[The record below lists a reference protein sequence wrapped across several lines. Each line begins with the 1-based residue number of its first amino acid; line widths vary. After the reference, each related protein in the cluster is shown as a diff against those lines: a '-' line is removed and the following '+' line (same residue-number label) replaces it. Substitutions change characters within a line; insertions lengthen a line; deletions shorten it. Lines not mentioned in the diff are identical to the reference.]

1 MGCPTS
7 EFSCRGKL
15 VWRRGGEEGGGAAS
29 WRRGGEKDDW
39 PSVGYPCGART
50 SSLVLTWPPPPTQQA
65 HQQWRPASKIPRPHD
80 AGQQVVTDASCH
92 LHHKRVERV
101 TRGHNLHHKRGSR
114 QEELTMLSGTQEGL
128 K

>member
-1 MGCPTS
+1 M
-7 EFSCRGKL
+7 
-15 VWRRGGEEGGGAAS
+15 EEG
-29 WRRGGEKDDW
+29 RGEGRLAV
-39 PSVGYPCGART
+39 SGL
-50 SSLVLTWPPPPTQQA
+50 SLRCTHQQFSPDLAPPPTQQA